1 MTLSSLCE
9 AANLLSNV
17 MEANT
22 DRKPLNKL
30 WMRIFSYRWI
40 VRNFR
45 FFLFLSLLAII
56 YIFNGHYSVKTVRS
70 ITKVSKELKDLEF
83 EYKSL
88 KSEVLFQSKQ
98 SEVARAVAPL
108 GLKELNQPP
117 QVIEQTEEPK

>member
-1 MTLSSLCE
+1 
-9 AANLLSNV
+9 

-45 FFLFLSLLAII
+45 FFLFLSLLAIL

-117 QVIEQTEEPK
+117 LVIEQTEEPK